1 MSSPQRSSS
10 SGSIKLGISE
20 MAVSCD
26 VDTNVITYAL
36 GSCIG
41 LVLYD
46 PVNRCAGM
54 LHYQLPSSKGKAG
67 VNPYMYADTGVPLLF
82 QSMYEHG
89 CKKENIIVK
98 VAGGANINDANGVF
112 DIGKRNYLIL
122 RKMLWKNDVLITS
135 EEVGGSIPRTLRI
148 EVASGLCWI
157 QTGRDVTEL

>member
-1 MSSPQRSSS
+1 MSSPLRSSS
-10 SGSIKLGISE
+10 SNSIKIGISE
-20 MAVSCD
+20 MVVSKD
-26 VDTNVITYAL
+26 IDAQVITYAL

-46 PVNRCAGM
+46 PKKKCAGM
-54 LHYQLPSSKGKAG
+54 LHYQLPSSKGKPD
-67 VNPYMYADTGVPLLF
+67 VNPFMYADTGVPKLF
-82 QSMYEHG
+82 QKMYKQG

-98 VAGGANINDANGVF
+98 VAGGANINDANGIF

-135 EEVGGSIPRTLRI
+135 EEVGGNIPRTLSI
-148 EVASGLCWI
+148 EIASGLCWV